1 MIEVPAGSQ
10 EELRAHIA
18 GREWYPT
25 TELAPGVV
33 TPGWFDTRKVVGRL
47 PLPASLAGMRCLDIS
62 TFDGFWAFE
71 MERRGAEETIAIDLL
86 DPLAHDWPANSSAAV
101 VEAL

>member
-18 GREWYPT
+18 GREWYHT
-25 TELAPGVV
+25 IELAPGVV

-47 PLPASLAGMRCLDIS
+47 PLPASLAGMWCLDIG

-71 MERRGAEETIAIDLL
+71 MERRGAEEVLAIDIL
-86 DPLAHDWPANSSAAV
+86 DPLRWDWPVNSEQEV
-101 VEAL
+101 I